1 MQTKRHS
8 LLEQVLNVGSGFIL
22 SSLVWQFVI
31 IQWWDIHTSFSE
43 NLQITSVFTIVSI
56 ARGYV
61 WRRLFNKLTV
71 KHHEQTQAQTHSCI
85 AKRNS

>member
-8 LLEQVLNVGSGFIL
+8 LLEQVLNVGSGFVL

-31 IQWWDIHTSFSE
+31 IRWWDIHTSFGE

-71 KHHEQTQAQTHSCI
+71 RHYERTQTQAP
-85 AKRNS
+85 

>member
-22 SSLVWQFVI
+22 SSLVWQFII
-31 IQWWDIHTSFSE
+31 IQCWDIHTSFSE
-43 NLQITSVFTIVSI
+43 NLQITSVFTIVSVI
-56 ARGYV
+56 RGYI

-71 KHHEQTQAQTHSCI
+71 KHYELQNL
-85 AKRNS
+85 RR

>member
-8 LLEQVLNVGSGFIL
+8 LLEQVPNVGSGFIL
-22 SSLVWQFVI
+22 I
-31 IQWWDIHTSFSE
+31 RWWDIHTSFGE

-56 ARGYV
+56 IRGYV

-71 KHHEQTQAQTHSCI
+71 KHYELQNL
-85 AKRNS
+85 RR

>member
-8 LLEQVLNVGSGFIL
+8 LLEQVLNVGSGFVL

-31 IQWWDIHTSFSE
+31 IKWWDIHTSFSE
-43 NLQITSVFTIVSI
+43 NLQITSVFTVVSV

-71 KHHEQTQAQTHSCI
+71 KQYEQAQTQTP
-85 AKRNS
+85 

>member
-8 LLEQVLNVGSGFIL
+8 LLEQVLNVGSGFVL

-31 IQWWDIHTSFSE
+31 IKWWDIHTSFSE

-56 ARGYV
+56 VRGYV

-71 KHHEQTQAQTHSCI
+71 KQHERAQTQTP
-85 AKRNS
+85 

>member
-31 IQWWDIHTSFSE
+31 IKWWGIHTNFSE

-56 ARGYV
+56 IRGYV

-71 KHHEQTQAQTHSCI
+71 KNHERTRTDS
-85 AKRNS
+85 RVS

>member
-8 LLEQVLNVGSGFIL
+8 LLEQVLNVGSGFVL

-31 IQWWDIHTSFSE
+31 IKWWDIHTSFSE

-56 ARGYV
+56 VRGYV
-61 WRRLFNKLTV
+61 WRRLFNKLTM
-71 KHHEQTQAQTHSCI
+71 KQHERAQTQTP
-85 AKRNS
+85 